1 MSYKLCLTIAAG
13 ALALFGCTTVAQA
26 VAPDGPI
33 LFTNVNVFDGV
44 SEKLIWNAMVE

>member
-26 VAPDGPI
+26 ASPEGPI
-33 LFTNVNVFDGV
+33 VFTNVNVFDGV
-44 SEKLIWNAMVE
+44 CEKLIWNANVE